1 MAESLAEWVR
11 RHVELL
17 REGHGQAITLDA
29 VGEVVGAQAVGVEHI
44 EALLD
49 ALEADGLVVRET
61 FETNLGGL
69 LERVLLAARTLRSEG
84 RSIAPAEVATRSGLS
99 VREVRVALLYA
110 HVLER

>member
-1 MAESLAEWVR
+1 MSELLADWVR

-17 REGHGQAITLDA
+17 REQGDAISLDA
-29 VGEVVGAQAVGVEHI
+29 VGEVVGAQPVSVQHI

-61 FETNLGGL
+61 FEANLGGL